1 MAGVSYGTGNLLYW
15 GNFQRRRGEPK
26 RPFRILRPVEI
37 PCPAASI
44 AGRDRESLEEEVLL
58 AGWIP
63 YVKSRLESIQKL
75 TQLSRDRLSDKELA
89 EFLHRR
95 ITEHIRGSG
104 LLLDS
109 LLSYFQVTTPI
120 KKRETVNILI
130 GEVLKKNQ
138 AQLKEKEVKLF
149 KKLERDLPEII
160 IPEEPLKFVLKSILQ
175 YGVTSMPVHE
185 TLGLSTRS
193 FFLQKPPPEQALFGR
208 GGQHVEITL
217 FFTGCKKPVEPLQ
230 EGTESKAVQKED
242 RLDLL
247 LKMVNE
253 TVRRN
258 RGVMK
263 LHRDEKEAKLSISLE
278 FPVERRRAF
287 YHSNDN

>member
-15 GNFQRRRGEPK
+15 DYFQRRRGEPK
-26 RPFRILRPVEI
+26 RPFRILRPIEI
-37 PCPAASI
+37 PCPTAAI
-44 AGRDRESLEEEVLL
+44 AGRDRESLDEEALS

-89 EFLHRR
+89 KFLHRR
-95 ITEHIRGSG
+95 ITEHIWESG
-104 LLLDS
+104 LLLDN
-109 LLSYFQVTTPI
+109 LLNYFQVTAPV
-120 KKRETVNILI
+120 KKKDTVNILI

-149 KKLERDLPEII
+149 KKLEKDLPEII
-160 IPEEPLKFVLKSILQ
+160 IPEEPLRFVLKSIFQ
-175 YGVTSMPVHE
+175 YGLTSMPAHE

-193 FFLQKPPPEQALFGR
+193 FFLQEPPPEEALFGK
-208 GGQHVEITL
+208 GGQYVEITL
-217 FFTGCKKPVEPLQ
+217 FFTGCKKPVEPLK
-230 EGTESKAVQKED
+230 EGTESKALQKED
-242 RLDLL
+242 PLDLL

-253 TVRRN
+253 MARRN

-263 LHRDEKEAKLSISLE
+263 LQGDENEAKLSISLG
-278 FPVERRRAF
+278 FPVERRRTF
-287 YHSNDN
+287 YHPNDN